1 MDLQHT
7 ASHAVTCGK
16 NQGHKACVNRLVSEF
31 ALFFCQLAHPLPHSD
46 AATLI
51 FQGRACLGERVR

>member
-1 MDLQHT
+1 
-7 ASHAVTCGK
+7 
-16 NQGHKACVNRLVSEF
+16 VSEF